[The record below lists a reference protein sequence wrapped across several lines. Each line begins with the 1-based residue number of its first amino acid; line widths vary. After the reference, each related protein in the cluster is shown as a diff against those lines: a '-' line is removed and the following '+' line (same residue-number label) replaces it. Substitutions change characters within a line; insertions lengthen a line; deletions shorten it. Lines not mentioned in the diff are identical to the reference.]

1 MSDKK
6 IIFSSHAVKQ
16 MFQRAITVE
25 AIKFILHNGVAI
37 REYPDDKPYPS
48 KLLFALWNS
57 KALHVVC
64 SENSEE
70 NTIIIIT
77 AYEPS
82 PDNWKSD
89 FVTRKK

>member
-6 IIFSSHAVKQ
+6 IIFSNHSVKQ
-16 MFQRAITVE
+16 MFQRDIMVE
-25 AIKFILHNGVAI
+25 EVKFILHNGVAI
-37 REYPDDKPYPS
+37 TEYPDNKPYPS
-48 KLLFALWNS
+48 KLLYAVCNS
-57 KALHVVC
+57 KPLHVVC
-64 SENSEE
+64 SENYEE

-82 PDNWKSD
+82 PDIWEND